1 MKTPK
6 LPLSLWMLTALF
18 ALATGATAQETVYIK
33 TPLTVEPGTSKT
45 NIYFTLSLDAEEA
58 EEPFA
63 GYQMDIVLPEGLE
76 IEYTKSGKPRII
88 LYKPGIYPSYIEYS
102 ENEDGEEVETTVYPH
117 SINLSEVGGAV
128 RVIVYSSNSDEN
140 LRYFTKKSGDLLK
153 VYVRPTAYLRPGDV
167 EVTLRNVS
175 FAKIDATGNT
185 TSEMTLNGI
194 TAAAT
199 STLTLKVSATN
210 QFSTAIL
217 PFDVAEV
224 PAGLEVYSCRSTD
237 GEYLVLERQASI
249 KAYTPY
255 ILYAPNGFEATLSGE
270 MDAAKYSETATDG
283 YLTGTVVTKEIG
295 GGEGHYV
302 MQNKGEGPMFYKVN
316 DATFSIQPGKCWLTL
331 PAELQSSVAFRL
343 DGTTGIAHSTLN
355 PQTEFAG
362 QREKQPSTLI
372 YDLTGRRVSRVAEH
386 GIYII
391 DGRKVVK

>member
-1 MKTPK
+1 MKRTNR
-6 LPLSLWMLTALF
+6 LLSIGILILSF
-18 ALATGATAQETVYIK
+18 VLATKATAQERVYIK
-33 TPLTVEPGTSKT
+33 SPLTVEPGTSKT
-45 NIYFTLSLDAEEA
+45 NIYFTLSLDAEQA

-63 GYQMDIVLPEGLE
+63 GFQMDIVLPEGLE

-117 SINLSEVGGAV
+117 SINLSEVGDAV
-128 RVIVYSSNSDEN
+128 RVIVYSADKDEN

-153 VYVRPTAYLRPGDV
+153 VYVRPTAYLKPGDM
-167 EVTLRNVS
+167 EVTLRDVS
-175 FAKIDATGNT
+175 FSKIDATGNT
-185 TSEMTLNGI
+185 TSEMKLTGI
-194 TAAAT
+194 TAAAK

-224 PAGLEVYSCRSTD
+224 PAELEVYSCRSTD

-255 ILYAPNGFEATLSGE
+255 ILHAANGFEGTLSGE
-270 MDAAKYSETATDG
+270 VDAAKYSETVTDG
-283 YLTGTVVTKEIG
+283 YLTGTVVAQEIG

-316 DATFSIQPGKCWLTL
+316 DTSFSILPGKCWLTI
-331 PAELQSSVAFRL
+331 PADLQGSIAFRL
-343 DGTTGIAHSTLN
+343 DGTTGIVPSTLN
-355 PQTEFAG
+355 S
-362 QREKQPSTLI
+362 QPSTLI
-372 YDLTGRRVSRVAEH
+372 YDLTGRRVSKIAER

-391 DGRKVVK
+391 DGRKVIK